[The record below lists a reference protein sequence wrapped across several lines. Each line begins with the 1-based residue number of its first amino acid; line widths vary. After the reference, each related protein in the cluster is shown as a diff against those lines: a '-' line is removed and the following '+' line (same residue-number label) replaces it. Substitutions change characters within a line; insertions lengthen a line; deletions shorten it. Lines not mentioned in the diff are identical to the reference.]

1 MNEVEKVP
9 AISPGPLVA
18 IIEKAVMNPDID
30 VGKMQQLLDMQLIVM
45 DREARQAYIRD
56 FAMMQS
62 EFPII
67 RKRGKTQ
74 QSTYATFDDINDG
87 TAPARGKYGFALSF
101 VPETTEGIMRITATM
116 SHYQGHTETSAM
128 SLPFD
133 TSGAKNAVQAIG
145 SALKYGMRYG
155 IVAPLSL
162 STHDEGDDDAESLH
176 KMVTAAEA
184 ASLQAR
190 VEKYGLN
197 ELKILAYYS
206 KVFSRNLANFDDFP
220 AGCFDRV
227 MKEVD
232 KQAAKQSDL
241 PE

>member
-1 MNEVEKVP
+1 MSDVVETIP
-9 AISPGPLVA
+9 AIVQSPVLA

-30 VGKMQQLLDMQLIVM
+30 VGKMQQLLDMQIAVL

-56 FAMMQS
+56 FAKMQS

-67 RKRGKTQ
+67 RKRGRTQ

-101 VPETTEGIMRITATM
+101 VPETTEGIMKITATM
-116 SHYQGHTETSAM
+116 SHQEGHTETSAM

-155 IVAPLSL
+155 IVALLSI
-162 STHDEGDDDAESLH
+162 STHDEGDDDGESLH
-176 KMVTAAEA
+176 EMVTDDEA
-184 ASLQAR
+184 TSLQAA
-190 VEKYGLN
+190 VENYGLN
-197 ELKILAYYS
+197 ELRILAYYT
-206 KVFSRNLANFDDFP
+206 KVFSRNLTSFNDFP
-220 AGCFDRV
+220 AGCFNRV
-227 MKEVD
+227 MKEIE
-232 KQAAKQSDL
+232 KQGAAKK
-241 PE
+241 